1 MSAVSTLR
9 GTVHRLGANVDT
21 DVIIPARYLNTTDP
35 AELAKHC
42 LEDLDPTFPLRV
54 KAGDIIVA
62 GDNFGSG
69 SSREHAPVS
78 IRACGV
84 GCVVASTFAR
94 IFFRNAINVG
104 LPIVECR
111 EIVEVTQEGDEV
123 EVDLATGTVRNLTR
137 DVTAQAVA
145 FPDFMRDIVQ
155 AGGLVPYLREKL
167 VTNPAAGNGSAGGD
181 AAPVRAEADEVD
193 LAHD

>member
-1 MSAVSTLR
+1 MSTIK
-9 GTVHRLGANVDT
+9 GKVHRFGANVDT

-42 LEDLDPTFPLRV
+42 MEDLDPTFPVRV
-54 KAGDIIVA
+54 QPGDIMVA
-62 GDNFGSG
+62 DDNFGSG

-78 IRACGV
+78 IKACGV

-94 IFFRNAINVG
+94 IFYRNSINVG

-111 EIVEVTQEGDEV
+111 EIVEITKDGDEV
-123 EVDLATGTVRNLTR
+123 EVDLASGVVKNLTQG
-137 DVTAQAVA
+137 VTAQAVP
-145 FPDFMRDIVQ
+145 FPEFMRKIVES
-155 AGGLVPYLREKL
+155 GGLVPYLREKL
-167 VTNPAAGNGSAGGD
+167 VTGPNGSGNGSANGAG
-181 AAPVRAEADEVD
+181 VREEADEVD

>member
-1 MSAVSTLR
+1 MSTLR
-9 GTVHRLGANVDT
+9 GKVHRLGANVDT

-54 KAGDIIVA
+54 RPGDVIVA
-62 GDNFGSG
+62 DENFGSG
-69 SSREHAPVS
+69 SSREHAPVA

-94 IFFRNAINVG
+94 IFFRNSINVG

-111 EIVEVTQEGDEV
+111 AIVDVTEEGDEI

-137 DVTAQAVA
+137 DVTASAVP
-145 FPDFMRDIVQ
+145 FPDFMRHIIE
-155 AGGLVPYLREKL
+155 AGGLVPYLHEKL
-167 VTNPAAGNGSAGGD
+167 VSSHSGANGATNGGPD
-181 AAPVRAEADEVD
+181 AVRAEGNEVD
-193 LAHD
+193 LLHD